1 MANRIKN
8 DSIFIVARALTDSNA
23 FKVGDVI
30 GNYKDDSERW
40 IAKDGNGKRWQH
52 LITDLTNRCYFEIIG
67 QYSMNDII
75 YYLENKN
82 DDYQTVMW
90 EMLVDAVKTTFKES
104 RVTSLDN
111 IYKYIVENLI

>member
-75 YYLENKN
+75 
-82 DDYQTVMW
+82 
-90 EMLVDAVKTTFKES
+90 
-104 RVTSLDN
+104 
-111 IYKYIVENLI
+111 